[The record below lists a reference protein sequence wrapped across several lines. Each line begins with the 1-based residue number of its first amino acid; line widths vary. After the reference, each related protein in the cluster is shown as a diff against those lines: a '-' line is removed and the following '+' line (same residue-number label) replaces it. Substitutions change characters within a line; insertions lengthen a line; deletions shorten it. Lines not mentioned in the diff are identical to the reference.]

1 MEDKKK
7 AGIDPYSRDYN
18 LSDIE
23 PDERF
28 TQTRKEFWVTL
39 GTYLGFMV
47 LMIAN
52 LYLVGDTDPANY
64 TYVLGFPLWI
74 FLEICILIGMV
85 IAVLLVV
92 TFVYRDMEVTPRGSL
107 KPRQKK

>member
-7 AGIDPYSRDYN
+7 AGIDPNSRDYN
-18 LSDIE
+18 FSDIE

-47 LMIAN
+47 LMIGN